1 MVEGV
6 KTNKQQLRLL
16 QHLQPTATKIKLS
29 KSITSTYCYYIN
41 VSVNMRL
48 SVERKPIRV
57 NPDPKRVIARFF
69 FNGNDRAKEVIQR
82 VMGISEEDAFSII
95 SPLLQEYSK
104 RHRNIT
110 RVLNRHCSKL
120 KPLFA
125 ELDIDFDTLTV
136 YRKLLIGS
144 YFTHEYS
151 IESAAFFNPSI
162 IQDPDQT
169 ELQEG
174 QRRVIMSFRAVGEG
188 HISSITFRRALFD
201 KYNNITV
208 LPAGNYIDE
217 AEIVRNAVYNKK
229 LFFDKAAI
237 TQINIAVLEELES
250 KLDHHF
256 EYSNLRRI
264 ILDSQKGQESDLKKL
279 EYDKVLWLADSYYEI
294 VFSLDTD
301 ISDRVIFPISEYERK
316 GIEDAR
322 FVEFKADDG
331 SSIYYATYTAYDGAL
346 IMPKLLQTNDFYN
359 FKIMPLYGAG
369 AQNKNLAL
377 FPRKINGKYVMI
389 SRIDGCNNYI
399 MYSDKI
405 NIWEKPILLQQPK
418 FTWEFIQIGNCG
430 SPIETEQ
437 GWIVITHGVG
447 PMRRYV
453 LGASLLKL
461 DDPAVEI
468 GRLSEPLLIPNSE
481 EREGYVPNVIYSCG
495 SIVNNGK
502 LVIPYGLSDYSTSFA
517 EIDMNDLINK
527 LIEEGKQ
534 QKAAKK
540 KHVTAKEEVVSK

>member
-1 MVEGV
+1 
-6 KTNKQQLRLL
+6 
-16 QHLQPTATKIKLS
+16 
-29 KSITSTYCYYIN
+29 
-41 VSVNMRL
+41 MRL
-48 SVERKPIRV
+48 SIERKPIRI

-82 VMGISEEDAFSII
+82 VMSITEEVAFGIV

-110 RVLNRHCSKL
+110 RALNRHCSKL

-125 ELDIDFDTLTV
+125 ELEIDFDTLTV

-162 IQDPDQT
+162 VEDPDQT

-174 QRRVIMSFRAVGEG
+174 QRRVIISFRAVGEG
-188 HISSITFRRALFD
+188 HISSITFRRALID
-201 KYNNITV
+201 GDNNITV
-208 LPAGNYIDE
+208 LPAGSYIDE

-229 LFFDKAAI
+229 LFFEKAAV
-237 TQINIAVLEELES
+237 TQINISVLKELEG

-264 ILDSQKGQESDLKKL
+264 IADSQKLHESDMQKL

-322 FVEFKADDG
+322 FVEFRNEDD
-331 SSIYYATYTAYDGAL
+331 SSVYYATYTAYDGSL
-346 IMPKLLQTNDFYN
+346 IMPKLLQTNDFIN
-359 FKIMPLYGAG
+359 FKIMPLYGDG

-377 FPRKINGKYVMI
+377 FPRKVNGKFVMI

-405 NIWEKPILLQQPK
+405 NIWEKPVMLQQPK
-418 FTWEFIQIGNCG
+418 FSWEFIQIGNCG
-430 SPIETEQ
+430 SPIETEA

-468 GRLSEPLLIPNSE
+468 GRLKEPLLIPNSD
-481 EREGYVPNVIYSCG
+481 EREGYVPNVLYSCG
-495 SIVNNGK
+495 SIVHNGK
-502 LVIPYGLSDYSTSFA
+502 LIIPYGVSDSSTAFA
-517 EIDMNDLINK
+517 EVSLDELITK
-527 LIEEGKQ
+527 L
-534 QKAAKK
+534 
-540 KHVTAKEEVVSK
+540 KEDASE

>member
-1 MVEGV
+1 
-6 KTNKQQLRLL
+6 
-16 QHLQPTATKIKLS
+16 
-29 KSITSTYCYYIN
+29 
-41 VSVNMRL
+41 MRL
-48 SVERKPIRV
+48 AIERKPVRI

-82 VMGISEEDAFSII
+82 VMSITEECAFGIV

-125 ELDIDFDTLTV
+125 ELNIEFDTLSV

-144 YFTHEYS
+144 FFTHEYS

-162 IQDPDQT
+162 VEDPDQS
-169 ELQEG
+169 ELQDG
-174 QRRVIMSFRAVGEG
+174 QRRVIISFRAVGEG
-188 HISSITFRRALFD
+188 HISSITFRRALID
-201 KYNNITV
+201 KYNNINV
-208 LPAGNYIDE
+208 IPAGDYIDE
-217 AEIVRNAVYNKK
+217 AEIIRNAVYNKK
-229 LFFDKAAI
+229 LFFEKAVA
-237 TQINIAVLEELES
+237 TQINIDVLREVES
-250 KLDHHF
+250 ELDHHF
-256 EYSNLRRI
+256 EYATLRRI
-264 ILDSQKGQESDLKKL
+264 IIDSQKLQEGDLKKL
-279 EYDKVLWLADSYYEI
+279 EYDKILWLADSYYEI

-322 FVEFKADDG
+322 FVKFTNDDG
-331 SSIYYATYTAYDGAL
+331 STVYYATYTAYDGSL
-346 IMPKLLQTNDFYN
+346 IMPKLLQTNDFYD

-405 NIWEKPILLQQPK
+405 NIWEKPVLLQQPK
-418 FTWEFIQIGNCG
+418 FSWEFIQIGNCG
-430 SPIETEQ
+430 SPIETDA
-437 GWIVITHGVG
+437 GWVMITHGVG

-468 GRLSEPLLIPNSE
+468 GRLREPLLIPNSD
-481 EREGYVPNVIYSCG
+481 EREGYVPNVLYSCG
-495 SIVNNGK
+495 SIVHNGK
-502 LVIPYGLSDYSTSFA
+502 LIIPYGISDSSTSFA
-517 EIDMNDLINK
+517 EVSLSELISK
-527 LIEEGKQ
+527 LQEKGPDQENM
-534 QKAAKK
+534 
-540 KHVTAKEEVVSK
+540 

>member
-1 MVEGV
+1 M
-6 KTNKQQLRLL
+6 RLL
-16 QHLQPTATKIKLS
+16 I
-29 KSITSTYCYYIN
+29 
-41 VSVNMRL
+41 
-48 SVERKPIRV
+48 ERKPIRIY
-57 NPDPKRVIARFF
+57 PDPKRVIARFF
-69 FNGNDRAKEVIQR
+69 FTDKARAKEIIQR
-82 VMGISEEDAFSII
+82 VREIDETMVFGIV

-110 RVLNRHCSKL
+110 RLLNRHCSKL

-125 ELDIDFDTLTV
+125 ELGIDYDKLNV
-136 YRKLLIGS
+136 YRRLLIGS

-162 IQDPDQT
+162 VEDPDQT
-169 ELQEG
+169 ELHEG
-174 QRRVIMSFRAVGEG
+174 QRRVIISFRAVGEG
-188 HISSITFRRALFD
+188 HISSITFRRALID
-201 KYNNITV
+201 ENNNINV
-208 LPAGNYIDE
+208 LPAGSYIDE

-229 LFFDKAAI
+229 LFFQKAAV
-237 TQINIAVLEELES
+237 TQINIDVLKELEG

-264 ILDSQKGQESDLKKL
+264 IIDSQKLQESDIKRL
-279 EYDKVLWLADSYYEI
+279 EYDKILWLADSYYEI

-322 FVEFKADDG
+322 FVQFKNEG
-331 SSIYYATYTAYDGAL
+331 ESYIYYATYTAYDGSL
-346 IMPKLLQTNDFYN
+346 IMPKLLQTNDFIN

-377 FPRKINGKYVMI
+377 FPRKINGKYAMI

-405 NIWEKPILLQQPK
+405 NIWEKPVLLQQPK

-437 GWIVITHGVG
+437 GWLVITHGVG

-461 DDPAVEI
+461 DDPAIEI
-468 GRLSEPLLIPNSE
+468 GRLKEPLLIPNSD
-481 EREGYVPNVIYSCG
+481 EREGYVPNVLYSCG
-495 SIVNNGK
+495 SLVHNGR
-502 LVIPYGLSDYSTSFA
+502 LIIPYGVSDSSTAFA
-517 EIDMNDLINK
+517 EVNLQDLINK
-527 LIEEGKQ
+527 LIEDGHEAPIENEEK
-534 QKAAKK
+534 
-540 KHVTAKEEVVSK
+540 VLTA

>member
-1 MVEGV
+1 
-6 KTNKQQLRLL
+6 
-16 QHLQPTATKIKLS
+16 
-29 KSITSTYCYYIN
+29 
-41 VSVNMRL
+41 MRL
-48 SVERKPIRV
+48 SIERKAVKV
-57 NPDPKRVIARFF
+57 NPDTKRVIARFF
-69 FNGNDRAKEVIQR
+69 FNGNDRSKDVIKR
-82 VMGISEEDAFSII
+82 VMEVDEDKVFGLV
-95 SPLLQEYSK
+95 SPLLQEYST

-110 RVLNRHCSKL
+110 RVFNRHCAKL
-120 KPLFA
+120 KGLFS
-125 ELDIDFDTLTV
+125 ELNIDFDSLSV

-162 IQDPDQT
+162 VDDPDQSNL
-169 ELQEG
+169 EEG
-174 QRRVIMSFRAVGEG
+174 ERRVIISFRAVGEG

-201 KYNNITV
+201 KNNDITV

-229 LFFDKAAI
+229 LFFDKAVT
-237 TQINIAVLEELES
+237 TQINVDVLKELES

-256 EYSNLRRI
+256 EYSDLRRH
-264 ILDSQKGQESDLKKL
+264 ILDSQKLQENDMHKL
-279 EYDKVLWLADSYYEI
+279 EYDKILWLADSYYEI

-322 FVEFKADDG
+322 FVKFINDDG
-331 SSIYYATYTAYDGAL
+331 SWSYYATYTAYDGAL
-346 IMPKLLQTNDFYN
+346 IMPKLLQTNDFIN
-359 FKIMPLYGAG
+359 FRIMPLYGAG

-377 FPRKINGKYVMI
+377 FPRKVNGKYVMI

-405 NIWEKPILLQQPK
+405 NIWEKPELLQKPK
-418 FTWEFIQIGNCG
+418 FAWEFVQIGNCG
-430 SPIETEQ
+430 SPIETED
-437 GWIVITHGVG
+437 GWLVITHGVG
-447 PMRRYV
+447 PMRKYV

-468 GRLSEPLLIPNSE
+468 GRLKEPLLVPNSE

-495 SIVNNGK
+495 SIVHNDK
-502 LVIPYGLSDYSTSFA
+502 LILPYGLSDYSSSFA
-517 EIDMNDLINK
+517 EIDLKK
-527 LIEEGKQ
+527 LLNRL
-534 QKAAKK
+534 
-540 KHVTAKEEVVSK
+540 KEDGI

>member
-1 MVEGV
+1 
-6 KTNKQQLRLL
+6 
-16 QHLQPTATKIKLS
+16 
-29 KSITSTYCYYIN
+29 
-41 VSVNMRL
+41 MRL
-48 SVERKPIRV
+48 SIERKPIRV

-69 FNGNDRAKEVIQR
+69 FNGNDRAKEVIER
-82 VMGISEEDAFSII
+82 VMDISEEEAFGII

-120 KPLFA
+120 KPLFS
-125 ELDIDFDTLTV
+125 ELNIDFDTLTV

-162 IQDPDQT
+162 VEDPDQT
-169 ELQEG
+169 ELEG
-174 QRRVIMSFRAVGEG
+174 GQKRVIISFRAVGEG
-188 HISSITFRRALFD
+188 HISSITFRRALID
-201 KYNNITV
+201 KQNNITIQ
-208 LPAGNYIDE
+208 PSGSYIDE

-229 LFFDKAAI
+229 LFFEKAAI
-237 TQINIAVLEELES
+237 TQISIDVISELES

-256 EYSNLRRI
+256 EYANLRRI
-264 ILDSQKGQESDLKKL
+264 ILDSQKLQESDMKRL

-322 FVEFKADDG
+322 FVKFFNEDG
-331 SSIYYATYTAYDGAL
+331 SYVYYATYTAYDGSL
-346 IMPKLLQTNDFYN
+346 IMPKLLQTTDFYN

-377 FPRKINGKYVMI
+377 FPRKVNGKFAMI

-405 NIWEKPILLQQPK
+405 NIWEKPVLLQQPK

-430 SPIETEQ
+430 SPIETEE
-437 GWIVITHGVG
+437 GWIMITHGVG

-461 DDPAVEI
+461 DDPTIEI
-468 GRLSEPLLIPNSE
+468 GRLKEPLLIPNSD
-481 EREGYVPNVIYSCG
+481 EREGYVPNVLYSCG
-495 SIVNNGK
+495 AIVHNEK
-502 LVIPYGLSDYSTSFA
+502 LIIPYGVSDSSTAFA
-517 EIDMNDLINK
+517 EVCLDELLKK
-527 LIEEGKQ
+527 LKEDAAEH
-534 QKAAKK
+534 KAKAR
-540 KHVTAKEEVVSK
+540 KHKA